1 MKNEVMVSIII
12 PVYNVEKYLQE
23 CLESAINQTYKN
35 IEIIAINDGST
46 DSSLAI
52 LEEYASKYGNL
63 KIVNQE
69 NKGMSGARN
78 AGLKVAN
85 GEYIYFLD
93 SDDFIDLNMIEEC
106 VVLAE
111 KNNLDIINFDAHV
124 FYDGDF
130 KSDFNPKY
138 NRSKFL
144 NQGIYLGQDFYRYS
158 RNNNAYRAAV
168 WLSFYRT
175 DFLRNFNLNF
185 YEGITHEDELFST
198 QAFILA
204 SKVMYESK
212 AYFHRRIREGSIMTQ
227 AKSLKNI
234 EGYMTVSVELHK
246 LLNVIDNNDTKK
258 ILKKQILGYYNNCI
272 YLSVLVFENQEELNT
287 QIQQIRNI
295 VFSNYTLKDI
305 DKKLLIKLIFPHY
318 YIKRTKNKLT
328 ACC

>member
-185 YEGITHEDELFST
+185 YE
-198 QAFILA
+198 
-204 SKVMYESK
+204 
-212 AYFHRRIREGSIMTQ
+212 
-227 AKSLKNI
+227 
-234 EGYMTVSVELHK
+234 
-246 LLNVIDNNDTKK
+246 
-258 ILKKQILGYYNNCI
+258 
-272 YLSVLVFENQEELNT
+272 
-287 QIQQIRNI
+287 
-295 VFSNYTLKDI
+295 
-305 DKKLLIKLIFPHY
+305 
-318 YIKRTKNKLT
+318 
-328 ACC
+328 

>member
-1 MKNEVMVSIII
+1 
-12 PVYNVEKYLQE
+12 
-23 CLESAINQTYKN
+23 
-35 IEIIAINDGST
+35 
-46 DSSLAI
+46 
-52 LEEYASKYGNL
+52 
-63 KIVNQE
+63 
-69 NKGMSGARN
+69 
-78 AGLKVAN
+78 
-85 GEYIYFLD
+85 
-93 SDDFIDLNMIEEC
+93 
-106 VVLAE
+106 
-111 KNNLDIINFDAHV
+111 
-124 FYDGDF
+124 
-130 KSDFNPKY
+130 
-138 NRSKFL
+138 
-144 NQGIYLGQDFYRYS
+144 
-158 RNNNAYRAAV
+158 
-168 WLSFYRT
+168 
-175 DFLRNFNLNF
+175 
-185 YEGITHEDELFST
+185 
-198 QAFILA
+198 
-204 SKVMYESK
+204 MYESK